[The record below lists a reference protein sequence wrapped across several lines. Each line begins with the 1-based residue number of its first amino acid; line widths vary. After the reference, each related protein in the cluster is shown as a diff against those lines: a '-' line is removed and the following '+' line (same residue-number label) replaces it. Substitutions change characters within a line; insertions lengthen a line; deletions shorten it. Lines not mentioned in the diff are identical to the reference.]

1 MQKFKLV
8 TCILFAKYYIEVGNV
23 FFGPPGIHTF
33 GQPFVD
39 MLGVFRC
46 TEHFYARIIAQDP
59 IPDSHKNG
67 LSAAPVSNR
76 KTVQCGIDVI
86 SRFHSV

>member
-1 MQKFKLV
+1 M
-8 TCILFAKYYIEVGNV
+8 FAGALD
-23 FFGPPGIHTF
+23 TF

-39 MLGVFRC
+39 TLGVFRC

-67 LSAAPVSNR
+67 FSAAPVSNR
-76 KTVQCGIDVI
+76 KTVHCVQCGIDVI
-86 SRFHSV
+86 SGSTVFKRL